1 MFSYLDVY
9 NCIEK
14 LHNISVKFMYFR
26 WRTGN
31 DTLLPR
37 EESSDPLKSE
47 LELDASVAS
56 LGTYYCYV
64 NNSVGDAIPCEID
77 ITGEFRILL
86 IVGENSGLFLKGLT
100 FCFRKLLRHL

>member
-1 MFSYLDVY
+1 MINY
-9 NCIEK
+9 
-14 LHNISVKFMYFR
+14 HR

-31 DTLLPR
+31 ETLLPR
-37 EESSDPLKSE
+37 EDSTNPLISE

-77 ITGEFRILL
+77 ITGEL
-86 IVGENSGLFLKGLT
+86 IDPKNE
-100 FCFRKLLRHL
+100 FCNFKIQN